1 MKDTSTSKVAI
12 VVLNWNGIQDTLVC
26 LDSLLE
32 QTYQDFSIVVVDN
45 GSVDDSV
52 ERLKKYQLAHGDK
65 VDVIYNPHNF
75 GFDGGVNT
83 GIEWAL
89 NADYAYIALFNNDA
103 VADKDWLKHL
113 VAAAEPKEIGISTG
127 LLLRA
132 NGETIDTTGEY
143 YSSWGLAYPRGRGH
157 LASTAPKGG
166 LVFGATGGATLY
178 KTEMLRD
185 IGMFD
190 EDFFAYFEDVDISF
204 RAQLAGWKVIYTPE
218 AVAYHKQGATSS
230 KLPGFAV
237 MQSFKNLPLV
247 YIKNVPAKLLFP
259 IGIRFYFAYWMMVGN
274 AIVGGRGPAAL
285 KGVFTSI
292 PLGFK
297 KLPERWE
304 IQRYKRVSTDYIKSI
319 LWNDLPPDQTGMRK
333 LRKFFTGK

>member
-1 MKDTSTSKVAI
+1 MKSVAI
-12 VVLNWNGIQDTLVC
+12 IVLNWNGIQDTLAC
-26 LDSLLE
+26 LESLLV
-32 QTYQDFSIVVVDN
+32 QSYKDFSIVVIDN
-45 GSVDDSV
+45 GSIDDSV
-52 ERLKKYQLAHGDK
+52 EILKKYQLDHSDR
-65 VDVIYNPHNF
+65 VDVVYNHHNF

-89 NADYAYIALFNNDA
+89 SADYTYVALFNNDA
-103 VADKDWLKHL
+103 IADKDWLKHL
-113 VAAAEPKEIGISTG
+113 VAAAKPKEIGMSTG
-127 LLLRA
+127 LLLHED
-132 NGETIDTTGEY
+132 GKTIDTTGDW
-143 YSSWGLAYPRGRGH
+143 YSTWGLAYPRGRDH
-157 LASTAPKGG
+157 LADTAPEGG

-178 KTEMLRD
+178 KTEILRD

-218 AVAYHKQGATSS
+218 AIAYHKQGATSR

-274 AIVGGRGPAAL
+274 AIVGGRGLAAL
-285 KGVFTSI
+285 KGVFMSI

-333 LRKFFTGK
+333 LRKFFIGK